1 MSHAPRGG
9 TVPRTVQLG
18 HGSGGRLMKRL
29 IDEVFLAEFDA
40 PELHAGDDAGVAPF
54 ACTGPRTVQ
63 LGHGSGGRLMKR
75 LIDEVFL
82 AEFDAP
88 ELHAGDDAGVAPF
101 ACTGRIAM
109 STDSFVVAPAFF
121 RLIDEVFL
129 AEFDAP
135 ELHAGDDAGVA
146 PFACTG
152 RIAMSTDSFVVA
164 PAFFPGGNIGRLA
177 VCGTVNDV
185 ATSGARVRYLSCGF
199 ILEEGFPLDDLRA
212 IAHAMMQTA
221 REAGVRIVT
230 GDTKVVERGGADG
243 IYINTAG
250 VGELPAGVELSGSRM
265 QTAREAGVRIVTGD
279 TKVVER
285 GGADG
290 IYINTAGVG
299 ELPAGVELSGS
310 RCRPGDLVLV
320 SGTLGDHGIA
330 VVSQREGLAFSAP
343 VESDAA
349 PLNRLVAVVPAREAE
364 AALAAMRANRYG
376 EYAAIIGEV
385 REAGTGSTG
394 SAPAGRPLVRVRC
407 SWGATRILDTLVG
420 PQLPRIC

>member
-18 HGSGGRLMKRL
+18 HGSGGRLMK
-29 IDEVFLAEFDA
+29 
-40 PELHAGDDAGVAPF
+40 
-54 ACTGPRTVQ
+54 
-63 LGHGSGGRLMKR
+63 
-75 LIDEVFL
+75 
-82 AEFDAP
+82 
-88 ELHAGDDAGVAPF
+88 
-101 ACTGRIAM
+101 
-109 STDSFVVAPAFF
+109 

-212 IAHAMMQTA
+212 IANAMMQTA

-250 VGELPAGVELSGSRM
+250 VGEV
-265 QTAREAGVRIVTGD
+265 
-279 TKVVER
+279 
-285 GGADG
+285 
-290 IYINTAGVG
+290 
-299 ELPAGVELSGS
+299 PAGVELSGS

-349 PLNRLVAVVPAREAE
+349 PLNRLVADVLAREAE

-376 EYAAIIGEV
+376 EHAAIIGEV
-385 REAGTGSTG
+385 RKAGTGSTD

-407 SWGATRILDTLVG
+407 GWGATRILDTLVG